1 MIKIIIADD
10 HPMLRSGIIQTIN
23 REPDMKVVNEYDSG
37 EDLLASLNSSEVD
50 LIILDINLP
59 GKSGIEVL
67 QEIRRLN
74 SKIPVLIYSG
84 YDEIRYGVR
93 AIQAGA
99 NAFIPKDD
107 KSTSII
113 EVLRKISTGK
123 KFISQKL
130 AELLADELTKDK
142 NKLPHERLSEREF
155 EVMRMIALGKSVSE
169 IADILSLSINT
180 VNTYR
185 TRILEK
191 MGLNN
196 NTQIAIYALD
206 NKLLD

>member
-1 MIKIIIADD
+1 
-10 HPMLRSGIIQTIN
+10 
-23 REPDMKVVNEYDSG
+23 MKVVNEYDSG
-37 EDLLASLNSSEVD
+37 EDLLASLNSSDVD

-74 SKIPVLIYSG
+74 PKIPVMIYSG

-99 NAFIPKDD
+99 NAFISKDD
-107 KSTSII
+107 KSNSII
-113 EVLRKISTGK
+113 DVIHKISTGK
-123 KFISQKL
+123 KFITQKL
-130 AELLADELTKDK
+130 AELLADELTKDQ